1 MRNVHRQSTLI
12 STYMKLKINSW

>member
-1 MRNVHRQSTLI
+1 VHRQSTLI